1 MPVVIADNEGR
12 SSVYFRLGDVSY
24 DYDYPEGLDLRPG
37 SRLHS
42 KIVLE
47 VTNRARDS
55 YNVMQARHAAWKAID
70 ETTTAYITTDTKEQL
85 LKASDARK
93 PVSIVVPQTYATLEI
108 LLTYMTAALLSDPT
122 VWYEGVG
129 PEDTLG
135 AILLSKVI
143 QHQGYYTKMQMNL
156 HTMFRDGFCYG
167 LSAVSPVWT
176 VERGWVSRAIPGIPS
191 PIDVTLGRTPRQQ
204 RVSMEELLFEGN
216 KVENIDPYAFLPDPN
231 VSIEHVQDGEFCGWI
246 AKDSVIALMKEEKVN
261 DLYFNTRYLQH
272 LGDCRSAILKNE
284 SSGRATRSGIST
296 QQSSYVTSGTTKR
309 CDVIWMY
316 IDLIPKEWKLSKEE
330 YPETWLFAVA
340 ADQIVIMAQPLN
352 LNHNKK
358 PIVTFA
364 PDFTGYDIAP
374 ISRMETI
381 NGLQVALDW
390 MFNCY
395 DDQTEILTNRGWR
408 LFADCVP
415 SDEVAT
421 VHPETREIWFEQP
434 KEWFEYAYSGR
445 MINFKS
451 SRMDICVTPN
461 HNIFG
466 RHRNK
471 ALWHFTTAGM
481 LCAFRDSLEFKTLG
495 NVRWEGTVPE
505 DLVLLGE
512 QPVRQRGVE
521 QRYQDVVID
530 KGVLAGF
537 LGWFVSEG
545 SITHGK
551 ASGSYTIAI
560 KQKKTEYHNDIDGIM
575 SCMPFNVTRTFDAA
589 SGAIQWTICDKRFYA
604 WLAEHCYTSTEH
616 SAATKK
622 LPDCVREW
630 DFFHLQLLFDRAMWG
645 DGSWMK
651 GHENLGKIGSI
662 SRRLI
667 DDLHEVVI
675 KLGYFGHTREG
686 KTPAGKPFYIL
697 QLSTAS
703 TYPTIAARNCLEF
716 SYIGKVY
723 CVENSTHLVV
733 TRRNGKVAIQGQS
746 HVANVRKSI
755 NDMLVVDPSL
765 VNMDDLK
772 DPQPGKLIRL
782 RRSVWGRGVD
792 SAVKQ
797 LAVTDI
803 TRNNV
808 ADASIIMDLMKA
820 TSGSVDAVSG
830 LRRKT
835 SERVTAEEVRGDR
848 FGGLS
853 RLERLAKVAGWM
865 ALQDLGMMLASQ
877 TQQLMSEET
886 YIKTA
891 GQWQDVLL
899 QEYGITDQRYP
910 VTPFDILV
918 NYDVYVRDGAV
929 PGGNFADVWTQM
941 LPQIMQDPE
950 VRQRMDI
957 LRVIKH
963 IMRSLGA
970 KDVNQFDRR
979 QPLQMPQMNVQTMPD
994 EQVMQQAQAGNVVP
1008 VGGE

>member
-37 SRLHS
+37 SKLHS

-85 LKASDARK
+85 LKESDARK

-135 AILLSKVI
+135 AILLSKVV

-316 IDLIPKEWKLSKEE
+316 VDLIPREWKLSKEE

-390 MFNCY
+390 MFN
-395 DDQTEILTNRGWR
+395 
-408 LFADCVP
+408 
-415 SDEVAT
+415 
-421 VHPETREIWFEQP
+421 
-434 KEWFEYAYSGR
+434 
-445 MINFKS
+445 
-451 SRMDICVTPN
+451 
-461 HNIFG
+461 
-466 RHRNK
+466 
-471 ALWHFTTAGM
+471 
-481 LCAFRDSLEFKTLG
+481 
-495 NVRWEGTVPE
+495 
-505 DLVLLGE
+505 
-512 QPVRQRGVE
+512 
-521 QRYQDVVID
+521 
-530 KGVLAGF
+530 
-537 LGWFVSEG
+537 
-545 SITHGK
+545 
-551 ASGSYTIAI
+551 
-560 KQKKTEYHNDIDGIM
+560 
-575 SCMPFNVTRTFDAA
+575 
-589 SGAIQWTICDKRFYA
+589 
-604 WLAEHCYTSTEH
+604 
-616 SAATKK
+616 
-622 LPDCVREW
+622 
-630 DFFHLQLLFDRAMWG
+630 
-645 DGSWMK
+645 
-651 GHENLGKIGSI
+651 
-662 SRRLI
+662 
-667 DDLHEVVI
+667 
-675 KLGYFGHTREG
+675 
-686 KTPAGKPFYIL
+686 
-697 QLSTAS
+697 
-703 TYPTIAARNCLEF
+703 
-716 SYIGKVY
+716 
-723 CVENSTHLVV
+723 
-733 TRRNGKVAIQGQS
+733 S

-797 LAVTDI
+797 LTVTDI

-957 LRVIKH
+957 IRVIKH

-994 EQVMQQAQAGNVVP
+994 EQVMKEAQAGNVVP